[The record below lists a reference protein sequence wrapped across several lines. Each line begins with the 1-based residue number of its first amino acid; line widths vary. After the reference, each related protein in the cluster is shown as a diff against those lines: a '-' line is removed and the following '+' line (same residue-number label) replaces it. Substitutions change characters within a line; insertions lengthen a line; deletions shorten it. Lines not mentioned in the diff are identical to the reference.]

1 MSLANYEPILIE
13 KLNNK
18 VTLLH
23 QNNNEISEVSG
34 FFGLEESCELLEEYV
49 LLRKNSR
56 IPNIVRYTTL
66 SSIAKKYSL
75 YENNKEPDQ
84 LSRLVLM
91 EVEKLLSVNR
101 ENLMNLESLIIGLQ
115 IIRAQYPLVSRM
127 NEQGLMSIE
136 QAALEALVNHPP
148 APPLP
153 RDYPNSR
160 WFVDPE
166 PKMAENNF
174 DFEAEQ
180 TKYQPQGAEK
190 YIVISLRN
198 LWVAGLSIF
207 GLACGVWLIA
217 LSNLNS
223 NTQISEGQINVDKKT
238 SNHTSQGKSG
248 IDRSGSSPVNIY
260 SPSANMP
267 ATTVLK
273 PLPGSNLSNSAKTI
287 KPAKENGNGVVS
299 TTISPPSVDKGSFD
313 YGESIFNHF
322 SKPNSSEK
330 IKSSE
335 FFAGSISSNSPE
347 NLIHQYYKDI
357 NNYQY
362 RLAWNKLPL
371 DLQQN
376 HNIHPQGYQSFVE
389 FFDQMA
395 SIQVND
401 LTVIEQNKYDAIV
414 SAELNCQFKNN
425 VKSPLFLHFFLFR
438 DSQQWQIS
446 KIRLNP
452 NRKSFCG

>member
-34 FFGLEESCELLEEYV
+34 FFGLEESRELLEEYV

-56 IPNIVRYTTL
+56 ISNIVRYTTL

-84 LSRLVLM
+84 LSQLVLM

-115 IIRAQYPLVSRM
+115 IIRSQYPLVSRM

-166 PKMAENNF
+166 PEKAENNF

-180 TKYQPQGAEK
+180 TKYQPQVAEK
-190 YIVISLRN
+190 YIVVSLRN

-207 GLACGVWLIA
+207 GLACGVWLII
-217 LSNLNS
+217 LSNPNS
-223 NTQISEGQINVDKKT
+223 NTQIFEGQINKKT
-238 SNHTSQGKSG
+238 NDNISQGKSG
-248 IDRSGSSPVNIY
+248 IGS

-267 ATTVLK
+267 VTTAVNL
-273 PLPGSNLSNSAKTI
+273 LPGNNLSNSAKTI
-287 KPAKENGNGVVS
+287 KPAKENGDGVVS
-299 TTISPPSVDKGSFD
+299 TTISAPSVDKGSFD

-322 SKPNSSEK
+322 SKSNSSEE
-330 IKSSE
+330 IKSSQ
-335 FFAGSISSNSPE
+335 FFARSISPNSPE
-347 NLIHQYYKDI
+347 NLIRQYYKDI

-452 NRKSFCG
+452 HRKSFCG